1 MNRIKNR
8 AFSLVEL
15 MTIIIIIGILAG
27 IAFPAYKKYIANS
40 KISEAYTL
48 IDGIG
53 KSQMSFFHENNEF
66 RDVVPS
72 PVGLDQPMTFED
84 AQGWEEIGYPIAI
97 GAHLY
102 FIYRARAG
110 KTDDSGAELTDSPI
124 NNSWHFTDIGNDT
137 VLSGRYYNPVAPC
150 NTALGTPG
158 GLGATATPQNNWTL
172 ISAVADLDGN
182 RDTSC
187 TSISRM
193 ILSNSTTGKEPA
205 YTGGFFVLNRG
216 D

>member
-1 MNRIKNR
+1 MGSIQNR

-15 MTIIIIIGILAG
+15 MAIIIVVGILTG
-27 IAFPAYKKYIANS
+27 IAVPTYKKYVSNS

-66 RDVVPS
+66 RDADQS
-72 PVGLDQPMTFED
+72 SVGLDQPMVFGDT
-84 AQGWEEIGYPIAI
+84 QGWEDLSYPIAI
-97 GAHLY
+97 GANLY

-110 KTDDSGAELTDSPI
+110 KTDGSGAELTDSPI
-124 NNSWHFTDIGNDT
+124 NNSWHFTNIANNT
-137 VLSGRYYNPVAPC
+137 VLSGSYYNPAAPC

-158 GLGATATPQNNWTL
+158 GLGATTTPENNWTL
-172 ISAVADLDGN
+172 ISAVADLDGA
-182 RDTSC
+182 RDPSC

-193 ILSNSTTGKEPA
+193 ILANPSTGKEPT